1 MGRSLL
7 CGEFYLSAAFGCNR
21 DRTTQG
27 WSMVAVVVYLHVK
40 PDSLDQFVAET
51 KANAR
56 NSRQEPG
63 VVRFDVIQQVDDP
76 SRFALYE
83 VYRDEQAIEAH
94 RATAHYAKWR
104 DAVPA
109 FLVTERTRT
118 IYRTIEPD

>member
-1 MGRSLL
+1 
-7 CGEFYLSAAFGCNR
+7 
-21 DRTTQG
+21 
-27 WSMVAVVVYLHVK
+27 MVAVVVHLQVK

-56 NSRQEPG
+56 NTRQEPG

-76 SRFALYE
+76 SRFAY
-83 VYRDEQAIEAH
+83 DEQAIEAH

-109 FLVTERTRT
+109 LLVTERTRT
-118 IYRTIEPD
+118 IYRAIEAD